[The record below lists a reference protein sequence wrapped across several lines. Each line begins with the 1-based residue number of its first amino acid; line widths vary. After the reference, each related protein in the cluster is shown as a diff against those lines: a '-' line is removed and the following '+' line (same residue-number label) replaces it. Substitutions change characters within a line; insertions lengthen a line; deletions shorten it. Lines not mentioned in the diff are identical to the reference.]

1 MTLLNQKGVSGL
13 TGHTK
18 LQVNNR
24 PFEELTVV
32 KKVNDFVLLMRNL
45 VIETDVV
52 LNNAIWRFKTYEAFK
67 DKAIKVSDEYG
78 VCFDEVDIPMPS
90 EKPVKCLDGYSEVLF
105 VARIPI
111 NNNRK
116 ELN

>member
-1 MTLLNQKGVSGL
+1 
-13 TGHTK
+13 
-18 LQVNNR
+18 
-24 PFEELTVV
+24 
-32 KKVNDFVLLMRNL
+32 MRNL

-52 LNNAIWRFKTYEAFK
+52 VNNAIWRFKSYEAFK
-67 DKAIKVSDEYG
+67 DKAMKVSDEYG
-78 VCFDEVDIPMPS
+78 VCIDDVDIPIPS